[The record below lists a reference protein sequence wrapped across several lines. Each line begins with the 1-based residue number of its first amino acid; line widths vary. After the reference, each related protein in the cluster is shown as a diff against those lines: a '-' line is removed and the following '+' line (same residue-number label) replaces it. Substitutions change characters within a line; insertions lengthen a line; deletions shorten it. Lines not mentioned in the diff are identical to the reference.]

1 MFQAINDL
9 IRGIAR
15 EMLGSVRKM
24 LRTQFQSALLIEEAR
39 HIAELRDQ
47 AEALEREGHK
57 DLAAVIRSR
66 ADANVASLGN
76 APTTL
81 ASDTDIDFGDD
92 PKAKTV
98 FAANVIATARRP
110 RLDGE
115 MKKVP
120 GKRGRPRKVDPQA
133 SDSGESGNTNS

>member
-1 MFQAINDL
+1 MFQVINDL

-66 ADANVASLGN
+66 ADANIASLEN
-76 APTTL
+76 VPTTL
-81 ASDTDIDFGDD
+81 ASDPDIDFGDD

-98 FAANVIATARRP
+98 FAANVIASARP
-110 RLDGE
+110 QLDGE
-115 MKKVP
+115 VKKAP
-120 GKRGRPRKVDPQA
+120 GKRGRPRKVDPLA
-133 SDSGESGNTNS
+133 SDSGQSGKTNS